1 MATWNTTAGKYKTR
15 VVIQTAVET
24 VNAIHEV
31 AISWIDSESRWAQI
45 APTSGR
51 EFQAAMQVIPIIQSI
66 VRVRSD
72 NLTRAMTSKSR
83 IKIGE
88 RILNIAAIYD
98 ETNERREVVLW
109 CVEGG

>member
-1 MATWNTTAGKYKTR
+1 MPNWNTTAAKYKTR
-15 VVIQTAVET
+15 VTIQTAVET
-24 VNAIHEV
+24 VNALHEMAV
-31 AISWIDSESRWAQI
+31 SWLDSESRWAQI

-66 VRVRSD
+66 VRLRSD
-72 NLTRAMTSKSR
+72 NLTRALTSKSR
-83 IKIGE
+83 LKIGT
-88 RILNIAAIYD
+88 RILNVAAIYD